1 MTFAHS
7 WQGIA
12 FGLAFTVLLGVAAG
26 CDIRYRRIPN
36 ALVLMT
42 FMLGAAFTVV
52 MVGPRGLASRFLG
65 GAATGLIVWL
75 PFWALGLMG
84 AGDVKIF
91 AAAAA
96 WLGPATALG
105 ATLLSALAG
114 GVLGIA
120 WLVVARRGRVAA
132 SAAPAREPD
141 AIGHATGDGPPT
153 RESTPARVTVP
164 YGAAMAVGL
173 TVAAWIPRLVH

>member
-12 FGLAFTVLLGVAAG
+12 FGFAFTVLLAVAAG
-26 CDIRYRRIPN
+26 CDVRYRRIPN
-36 ALVLMT
+36 ALVLTT
-42 FMLGAAFTVV
+42 FVSGAVFTVA
-52 MVGPRGLASRFLG
+52 MIGPRALAFRFLG

-105 ATLLSALAG
+105 ATLLSAVVG

-120 WLVVARRGRVAA
+120 WLVVARFSRVAV
-132 SAAPAREPD
+132 SAAPARQPD
-141 AIGHATGDGPPT
+141 GKGHAAGDRPPANA
-153 RESTPARVTVP
+153 STPVRVTVP
-164 YGAAMAVGL
+164 YGVAMAVGL